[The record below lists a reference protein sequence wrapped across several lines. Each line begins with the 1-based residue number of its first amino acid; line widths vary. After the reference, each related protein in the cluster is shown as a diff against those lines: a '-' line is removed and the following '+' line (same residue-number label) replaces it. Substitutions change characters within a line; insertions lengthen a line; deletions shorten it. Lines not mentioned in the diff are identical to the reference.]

1 VLRQFKEISMPCPR
15 HTLKRAESGLRVDH
29 LLVRPR
35 DFAAAVGNWLAAAG
49 LMTIAV
55 LVTMLPF
62 FLL

>member
-1 VLRQFKEISMPCPR
+1 MPCPR
-15 HTLKRAESGLRVDH
+15 HTLKRAESGMRVDQH
-29 LLVRPR
+29 LVRPR
-35 DFAAAVGNWLAAAG
+35 DFAAAVGNWLAAVG

>member
-1 VLRQFKEISMPCPR
+1 
-15 HTLKRAESGLRVDH
+15 LKHAESGMRVDQH
-29 LLVRPR
+29 LVRPR
-35 DFAAAVGNWLAAAG
+35 DFAAAVGNWLAAVG